1 MKNILMDKP
10 ETSLNGRIK
19 FSTEFVNNSE
29 IKDKRILDIGCGFG
43 WFELNALKRGVREIA
58 GIEITEEDLA
68 TAKNIKNKRVIFKV
82 GDAFKIPF
90 KNNYFDTVVAW
101 EVIEHIPKDTE
112 EIMFKEVRRVLKK
125 NGNFYLST
133 PYDSFWSK
141 NFDPAWWIFGHRHYS
156 KETLIKLGENNKMH
170 VLRIEVKGKVW
181 NLLNIINMYISKWI
195 FLRRPLL
202 ETFFNNK
209 EIIEFRYDGFM
220 DIFIKYKKTI

>member
-1 MKNILMDKP
+1 MDKP

-141 NFDPAWWIFGHRHYS
+141 NFDPAWWILGHRHYS